1 MSDWQKIAEFA
12 RKKVATL
19 SKEHATRLEFEIKEI
34 DKQGANDYWINLL
47 KSKQKFDANTN
58 GLVLPFLLGIT
69 PVDPIKAGI
78 PHRVEYH
85 ADLPDIDCDLQPA
98 ARPLIRQYATKKYGA
113 ENVCSVGLWQTY
125 NPKLALQ
132 DAARALGADYHD
144 ILNITKD
151 FPEDFDEMSKEDAL
165 KGFDELA
172 AYYKLNPNVVD
183 MAYRIVGRIK
193 TQGRHAGGLIIS
205 SVPIREY
212 VPLMKLGEDK
222 EWTTSWTEGK
232 NTQLSKF
239 GFVKFDMLGLKTIQY
254 IANAT
259 KLIKQNRS
267 VDIDW
272 EKVPLDDKDT
282 LALAA
287 SLKTDS
293 TFQFDTDLAKSII
306 LRGGVKSFNDLMV
319 YTSLGRPGPLPLV
332 DEYVKRRDDPRQAWR
347 VQTHPKL
354 VELLDSTFGVICY
367 QEQLQQVWVDVC
379 GFTYAEAEEA
389 RKIIAKKWQD
399 KLPALGQKVVKGAVR
414 LLGGKKAEELW
425 QSMVTFGRYAFNM
438 AHATAYTI
446 IAYRTLWLKTH
457 YAPEW
462 WAAVM
467 SDCNRERLVRYIGI
481 AKSEGV
487 QMGAIDC
494 RTLTESFTV
503 SGERVLPGLNL
514 VKGIGTSSKRL
525 AENNADYKSVDEFI
539 EKNGK
544 GRIVMERLIK
554 LGGFDKIF
562 RNRKTLWYWY
572 LWKHAGEKK
581 TKDLVKAAFAWPE
594 NRIVAERQKQIM
606 AFRKLYPKK
615 KVPPKLENW
624 NPKIDPTFD
633 DFAKKFNE
641 DFMDREI
648 LEFEKAHLG
657 FYWSSPMSQFVHK
670 NLTIAQAK
678 FSGKLECVIESV
690 TLKKSEK
697 TGNEYMKLTVT
708 DGLETAPLVVW
719 SDALLDKTNTEA
731 LSVGGGISVQAT
743 WSDKYRSFSI
753 ASGSM
758 VIPLVKKGLEPDA
771 PVLPAPDELEAA
783 YAADE

>member
-47 KSKQKFDANTN
+47 KSMQKFEANTN

-69 PVDPIKAGI
+69 PVDPVKAGI
-78 PHRVEYH
+78 PHKVEYH
-85 ADLPDIDCDLQPA
+85 ADLPDIDVDLQPV
-98 ARPLIRQYATKKYGA
+98 ARPFIRQYATKKYGM

-132 DAARALGADYHD
+132 DAARALGADHHE
-144 ILNITKD
+144 ILNITKEL
-151 FPEDFDEMSKEDAL
+151 PEDFDEMSKEDAL
-165 KGFDELA
+165 KEFDELA
-172 AYYKLNPNVVD
+172 TYYKANPHIVD

-212 VPLMKLGEDK
+212 VPLMKLGGV
-222 EWTTSWTEGK
+222 EWTTAWTEGK

-254 IANAT
+254 IANAL
-259 KLIKQNRS
+259 KLIEQNRG
-267 VDIDW
+267 VKIDW
-272 EKVPLDDKDT
+272 EKIPLDDKDT

-319 YTSLGRPGPLPLV
+319 YTSLGRPGPMPLI
-332 DEYVKRRDDPRQAWR
+332 EKYVERRDDPKQTWR
-347 VQTHPKL
+347 NEIHPKL
-354 VELLDSTFGVICY
+354 AEILGETFGVCVY
-367 QEQLQQVWVDVC
+367 QEQLQQVWIDVC
-379 GFTYAEAEEA
+379 GFTFAEAEEA

-425 QSMVTFGRYAFNM
+425 QTMVTFGRYAFNM

-467 SDCNRERLVRYIGI
+467 SDCGRDRLVRYIGI

-487 QMGAIDC
+487 QLGTLDC

-503 SGERVLPGLNL
+503 SGDRVLPGLNL
-514 VKGIGTSSKRL
+514 VKGIGTSSKKL

-562 RNRKTLWYWY
+562 RNRKTLWLWY
-572 LWKHAGEKK
+572 LWKHAGEKQ
-581 TKDLVKAAFAWPE
+581 TKDLVKATFAWPE
-594 NRIVAERQKQIM
+594 NRVVAERQKQIQ

-624 NPKIDPTFD
+624 NPKIDPTFE

-648 LEFEKAHLG
+648 LAFEKAHLG

-678 FSGKLECVIESV
+678 YSNNLECVIDSI
-690 TLKKSEK
+690 TTKKSEK
-697 TGNEYMKLTVT
+697 TKNEYLKLTIT
-708 DGLETAPLVVW
+708 DGIETAPLVVW
-719 SDALLDKTNTEA
+719 SDALSDKTNAEA
-731 LSVGGGISVQAT
+731 LAVGGGISVKVA

-758 VIPLVKKGLEPDA
+758 IIPLIKKGLEPDA
-771 PVLPAPDELEAA
+771 PVLPAPDELEEA